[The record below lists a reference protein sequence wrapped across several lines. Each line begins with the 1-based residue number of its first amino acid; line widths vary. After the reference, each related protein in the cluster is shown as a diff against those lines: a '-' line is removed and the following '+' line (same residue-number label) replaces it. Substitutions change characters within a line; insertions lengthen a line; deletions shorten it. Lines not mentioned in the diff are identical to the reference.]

1 MRKKKPKQKK
11 AHNLIALKAILKT
24 RAGKM
29 RHKND
34 RRSKDYK
41 NSARKSIE
49 EFSEDGYIDLG
60 EDSKEKDN
68 E

>member
-11 AHNLIALKAILKT
+11 ARNLIALKAILKT
-24 RAGKM
+24 GAGKM

-34 RRSKDYK
+34 RRAKDYK

-49 EFSEDGYIDLG
+49 EFSEDGYVDL
-60 EDSKEKDN
+60 EKDSKEIN
-68 E
+68 NG

>member
-1 MRKKKPKQKK
+1 
-11 AHNLIALKAILKT
+11 
-24 RAGKM
+24 M